1 MKPTVYIE
9 NIENSESNVPLFHKY
24 PNELQPQ
31 NAYTEIDLHTGRVMA
46 DWDGEVG
53 GGVPCSVVDGE
64 VLRIDI
70 PPQVSKRALLDKL
83 SDEEFLDKV
92 ETILDAYENDD
103 EEEIETMMYNFM
115 ADVQNMVFFD
125 VDDLMGVYQ
134 DPYEYI
140 GETVLPYSDLTGW
153 TKEISVE
160 NYAEYLMDNVPDNTE
175 VRGDVNDWYYDLCRL
190 VVEQYVEENN
200 FTNLEP
206 HHIYK
211 TYEYLDIEDPDMAE
225 HLREMVEGGKLYGD
239 DAIDYAEKYELPL
252 YYKDNVVSKDNAVD
266 MDTPEWYDL
275 HVKIGDMRK

>member
-1 MKPTVYIE
+1 
-9 NIENSESNVPLFHKY
+9 
-24 PNELQPQ
+24 
-31 NAYTEIDLHTGRVMA
+31 
-46 DWDGEVG
+46 
-53 GGVPCSVVDGE
+53 
-64 VLRIDI
+64 
-70 PPQVSKRALLDKL
+70 
-83 SDEEFLDKV
+83 
-92 ETILDAYENDD
+92 
-103 EEEIETMMYNFM
+103 MMYNFM